1 VGEGVTRTIHTAA
14 PPQGP
19 VQRCARCDAV
29 LIDRTGEMVLASTG
43 GPPIWW
49 SGNVAVG
56 EGFAEETTEAATC
69 VRRGH

>member
-1 VGEGVTRTIHTAA
+1 MGRAT
-14 PPQGP
+14 
-19 VQRCARCDAV
+19 
-29 LIDRTGEMVLASTG
+29 TG